1 MLAIFRLL
9 LVTFALVFICFFSC
23 IFCLFRPFHK
33 NNAYLTCNYL
43 SKVTKLLGVEV
54 ELRIPDSV
62 KDISSVVYI
71 CNHQNTWDMF
81 TLAKAVRPN
90 TVSVGKKSLA
100 WIPFFGQMYW
110 LTGNILIDRGNSNK
124 AKNTIAQTAEKINT
138 EELSVWLF
146 PEGTRSYGKGI
157 LPFKTGAFRTALQA
171 NVPVVPICASSTNN
185 IKLNRWNNGKIII
198 EFLEPIK
205 IDNQSNESIKSLTQQ
220 AQQQVTEKFNAL
232 NEEIKNSESE
242 ESK

>member
-1 MLAIFRLL
+1 
-9 LVTFALVFICFFSC
+9 V
-23 IFCLFRPFHK
+23 FCLFRPFHK

-54 ELRIPDSV
+54 ELRIPDSI
-62 KDISSVVYI
+62 KGMSSVVYI

-110 LTGNILIDRGNSNK
+110 LTGNILIDRSNSNK

-146 PEGTRSYGKGI
+146 PEGTRSYGKGV

-185 IKLNRWNNGKIII
+185 IQLNRWNNGKVII

-205 IDNQSNESIKSLTQQ
+205 IDNQSHESIKLVTQK
-220 AQQQVTEKFNAL
+220 AQQQVTDKFNAL
-232 NEEIKNSESE
+232 NDEIKNSKSE